1 MPTPARISPFAA
13 TAASLPPRHTSVA
26 TLPALDDIQRDL
38 DELLMLWDCARASG
52 EDITRNR
59 LIFIPDHDPV
69 PRKDDGGIDLAQ
81 VTKITIL
88 EITDYH

>member
-13 TAASLPPRHTSVA
+13 AAASLPPRHTSVV
-26 TLPALDDIQRDL
+26 TLPVLDDIQRDL

-59 LIFIPDHDPV
+59 LL
-69 PRKDDGGIDLAQ
+69 RRS
-81 VTKITIL
+81 L
-88 EITDYH
+88 EDAANKLDTLCEQLREAGHE

>member
-1 MPTPARISPFAA
+1 MPTSARISPFAA
-13 TAASLPPRHTSVA
+13 ATASLPPRHTSVA

-59 LIFIPDHDPV
+59 LL
-69 PRKDDGGIDLAQ
+69 RRS
-81 VTKITIL
+81 L
-88 EITDYH
+88 EEAANKLDTLCEQLREAGHE